1 MRGLVPA
8 YGEALD
14 TAADAIGRVRAVET
28 GYTLL
33 RPSTTREVAQMAIE
47 GMSEAERTAA
57 RTGLRTFIEDQVGR
71 VRTIV
76 SDMNAGAE
84 DARQAM
90 QMLRDLSSPAARA
103 NVATLLGEA
112 DATRLFDEMA
122 EMATSLELRAA
133 ISQNSRTAIR
143 QSIQGTVQDMTQP
156 GPLELLADG
165 SPAQAARRF
174 VQMFTGNSQEAQ
186 ALREMGIFEEIARV
200 LTTQDSEQA
209 RRALQITQAAI
220 NGQAVTAAEA
230 REISQAVSAVLAVQ
244 GHQAGLQVLTER

>member
-1 MRGLVPA
+1 
-8 YGEALD
+8 
-14 TAADAIGRVRAVET
+14 
-28 GYTLL
+28 
-33 RPSTTREVAQMAIE
+33 
-47 GMSEAERTAA
+47 
-57 RTGLRTFIEDQVGR
+57 
-71 VRTIV
+71 
-76 SDMNAGAE
+76 
-84 DARQAM
+84 
-90 QMLRDLSSPAARA
+90 
-103 NVATLLGEA
+103 
-112 DATRLFDEMA
+112 MA

-209 RRALQITQAAI
+209 RRALLITQAAI